1 MAELSVPAARIHV
14 VHNIVPQVFRPVSR
28 EERART
34 RRALLAD
41 AESVILHVGKPSR
54 YKNRLGV
61 LKIFDLLHAQKPTCR
76 LVLTSEELNKEERS
90 FIKNKIWA
98 GAVSVIKPERQED
111 LRMLYGASDLLLF
124 PSLYE
129 GFGWPP
135 LEAMACGCPV
145 IASSAGSLGEVVGD
159 AGITID
165 DPFDAQRFS
174 EAAYRVLRQPSLAMQ
189 LRLAGLKRAAN
200 FTAEKLAPQLAEVYK
215 MVAA

>member
-1 MAELSVPAARIHV
+1 MAELSVPAKRIHV
-14 VHNIVPQVFRPVSR
+14 VHNIVPQVFRPISC

-34 RRALLAD
+34 RRTLLAD

-61 LKIFDLLHAQKPTCR
+61 LKIFDLLQQKNPASR
-76 LVLTSEELNKEERS
+76 LLLTSEELDHDERR
-90 FIKNKIWA
+90 FVKNKIWA
-98 GAVSVIKPERQED
+98 ASVSVIKPERQED
-111 LRMLYGASDLLLF
+111 LRLLYGVSDLLLF

-145 IASSAGSLGEVVGD
+145 IASSAGSLGEVVGE

-165 DPFDAQRFS
+165 NPFDALRFAD
-174 EAAYRVLRQPSLAMQ
+174 AAYSLLQEPSLALQ
-189 LRLAGLKRAAN
+189 LREAGLKRAAN

-215 MVAA
+215 TVGA